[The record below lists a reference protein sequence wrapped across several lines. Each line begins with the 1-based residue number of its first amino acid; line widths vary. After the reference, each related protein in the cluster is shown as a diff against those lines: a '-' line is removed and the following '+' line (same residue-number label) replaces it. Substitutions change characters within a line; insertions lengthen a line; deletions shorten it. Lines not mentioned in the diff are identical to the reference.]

1 MDSNEFKSRIL
12 PLGRKLFNFARLIL
26 NDRDEAQDAVQ
37 EVFIKLW
44 NYRNKMDS
52 VKNTE
57 AFAMKITKNWCYDK
71 LKAKKPLLIEDYG
84 KGFDYQKDG
93 SNPHSLLE
101 SADRINR
108 YNNILLGLPEQQR
121 MITQLRDIEGYD
133 FEEIADILNI
143 SINTIRVN
151 LSRARKKIKESII
164 NIENNGH

>member
-1 MDSNEFKSRIL
+1 MDSNEFKSKIL

-26 NDRDEAQDAVQ
+26 NDKDEAQDAVQ

-57 AFAMKITKNWCYDK
+57 AFAMKITKNWCYDR

-84 KGFDYQKDG
+84 NGFDYQKDS

-101 SADRINR
+101 TSDRINR

-121 MITQLRDIEGYD
+121 MITQLRDVEGYEFD
-133 FEEIADILNI
+133 EIADILNI
-143 SINTIRVN
+143 SVNTIRVN

-164 NIENNGH
+164 NIENHGH

>member
-1 MDSNEFKSRIL
+1 MDSAEFKSRIL
-12 PLGRKLFNFARLIL
+12 PLGKKLFNFARLIL
-26 NDRDEAQDAVQ
+26 NDKDEARDAVQ

-57 AFAMKITKNWCYDK
+57 AFAMKIIKNWCYDR

-84 KGFDYQKDG
+84 KGFDYQQE
-93 SNPHSLLE
+93 SNNPHSLLE
-101 SADRINR
+101 SSDRMNR
-108 YNNILLGLPEQQR
+108 YNNILLDLPEQQR
-121 MITQLRDIEGYD
+121 MITQLRDVEGYE

-143 SINTIRVN
+143 SVNTIRVN

-164 NIENNGH
+164 NIENHGN